1 MARKKLQID
10 SGIMQYAPKGAF
22 YEGADEQ
29 FTQVLQMWQQLFKFD
44 RVMFSLVT
52 LLGGTGFSKGA
63 MNHMLLANPDIG
75 TGKDLVPTALPEDFE
90 KDIFRYNLEKV
101 SQDRFARAI
110 KNLMMLTGGEGFT
123 KVNNS
128 RTRKLI
134 LEFIFSRDNNE
145 LDGLAVNFKSKL
157 RKLVRHALGP
167 QTVHNILNGNANA
180 SILFN
185 KWIGRY
191 SQYAIPVFFHL
202 FNKQPIATKEVMG
215 YFPKVEKYWNLR
227 KASEDKNVDDFK
239 KYMKGMPLRTVIGF
253 RNQYKVPIE
262 LSEVHDKS
270 KVSEREQIQTI
281 AARKKVGAKK
291 VKIDYKKHDI
301 YDLFKLLYFKLSQTD
316 TEDMDQISE
325 AIDHRIN
332 IADKLDIGECVVI
345 VDASRSM
352 AGSGE
357 RKLHPLL
364 TSLCLLSILSNV
376 KEVIRVGG
384 KVVKTPTE
392 KPISMIIPMN
402 HTDLWSGLVKAIE
415 TGVKNIVVLS
425 DGYEN
430 SIKGMFAHTYKHFK
444 DSGYDFNLIHFNP
457 VFAADARQGTTR
469 ALVPDVKPIPLNDY
483 KYVETEFIFTRM
495 IENTDAVKTILVN
508 KFQNLIG
515 R

>member
-1 MARKKLQID
+1 MVRQNLQID

-22 YEGADEQ
+22 YEGADAQ

-44 RVMFSLVT
+44 RVMFGLIT

-63 MNHMLLANPDIG
+63 MNHMLLANPQTG
-75 TGKDLVPTALPEDFE
+75 TGKDLVPSALPEGFE

-110 KNLMMLTGGEGFT
+110 KNLIMLTGGEGFT
-123 KVNNS
+123 KVNNA

-134 LEFIFSRDNNE
+134 LEFIFSRENKQ
-145 LDGLAVNFKSKL
+145 LDGLAVNFKTKL
-157 RKLVRHALGP
+157 RKLVRHALGS
-167 QTVHNILNGNANA
+167 QTVYKILNGDEK
-180 SILFN
+180 LFN
-185 KWIGRY
+185 KCIGRY
-191 SQYAIPVFFHL
+191 NPHAYHVVLHL
-202 FNKQPIATKEVMG
+202 FNKRPVYKTADPVV
-215 YFPKVEKYWNLR
+215 YFKKIDQYWNLR
-227 KASEDKNVDDFK
+227 KASADGNVEDFK

-262 LSEVHDKS
+262 LSDVHDSS
-270 KVSEREQIQTI
+270 KVSAREEIQTI

-291 VKIDYKKHDI
+291 AKINYKSHDI
-301 YDLFKLLYFKLSQTD
+301 YDLFKLLYFKLSQSD
-316 TEDMDQISE
+316 SEDMDSIAE

-352 AGSGE
+352 AGSEE

-384 KVVKTPTE
+384 KVVTTPTA

-402 HTDLWSGLVKAIE
+402 HTDLWSGLVKAVKTE
-415 TGVKNIVVLS
+415 VKNIVVLS

-469 ALVPDVKPIPLNDY
+469 ALVPDVKPIPLADY

-495 IENTDAVKTILVN
+495 VENTDAVKTILVN

>member
-1 MARKKLQID
+1 MAHENLQID

-44 RVMFSLVT
+44 RVMFGLVT

-63 MNHMLLANPDIG
+63 MNHMLLANPQTG
-75 TGKDLVPTALPEDFE
+75 TGKDLVPAALPEDFE
-90 KDIFRYNLEKV
+90 KDIFRYNLEKI

-110 KNLMMLTGGEGFT
+110 KNLLMLTGGEGFT
-123 KVNNS
+123 RVNNA

-134 LEFIFSRDNNE
+134 LEFIFDRDNKE
-145 LDGLAVNFKSKL
+145 LDGLAINFKTKL
-157 RKLVRHALGP
+157 RKLVSHALGS
-167 QTVHNILNGNANA
+167 QTKYKILHGDAK
-180 SILFN
+180 LFN
-185 KWIGRY
+185 KWIARY
-191 SQYAIPVFFHL
+191 NPHAMPVLLHL
-202 FNKQPIATKEVMG
+202 FNKSPVYKTADPVV
-215 YFPKVEKYWNLR
+215 YFPKIEQYWNLR
-227 KASEDKNVDDFK
+227 SAAEAGSISRFK

-253 RNQYKVPIE
+253 RNQYKIPIE
-262 LSEVHDKS
+262 LSEVHDDS
-270 KVSEREQIQTI
+270 KVSERDKIQTI

-291 VKIDYKKHDI
+291 AKIVYKNYDI
-301 YDLFKLLYFKLSQTD
+301 YELFKLLYHKLSQSD
-316 TEDMDQISE
+316 SDDMDKITE
-325 AIDHRIN
+325 AIDHRIS

-352 AGSGE
+352 AGSEE

-384 KVVKTPTE
+384 KVVPVPTTE
-392 KPISMIIPMN
+392 PFNMVIPMN
-402 HTDLWSGLVKAIE
+402 HTNLWTGLVKAIK
-415 TGVKNIVVLS
+415 TGAKNIVVLS

-457 VFAADARQGTTR
+457 VFAADARQGTAR

-483 KYVETEFIFTRM
+483 KYVETEFIFTQM
-495 IENTDAVKTILVN
+495 IENTDAVKNILVN

>member
-1 MARKKLQID
+1 MARKQLQID

-29 FTQVLQMWQQLFKFD
+29 FLQVLQMWQQLFKFD

-63 MNHMLLANPDIG
+63 MNHMLLANPQTG
-75 TGKDLVPTALPEDFE
+75 TGKDLVPDALPEDFE
-90 KDIFRYNLEKV
+90 KDIFRYNLGQV

-123 KVNNS
+123 KVNNA

-134 LEFIFSRDNNE
+134 LEFIFSRENTE
-145 LDGLAVNFKSKL
+145 LDGLAVNFKNKL
-157 RKLVRHALGP
+157 RKLTRHALGA
-167 QTVHNILNGNANA
+167 QTTHKILNGDEK
-180 SILFN
+180 LFD

-191 SQYAIPVFFHL
+191 SPHAFPIFLHL
-202 FNKQPIATKEVMG
+202 FNKQPVYKTEKAVA
-215 YFPKVEKYWNLR
+215 YFPKIGYYWRLR
-227 KASEDKNVDDFK
+227 KAAEEGNVEDFK
-239 KYMKGMPLRTVIGF
+239 KNMKGMPLRTVIGF

-270 KVSEREQIQTI
+270 KVSEREGIQTI

-291 VKIDYKKHDI
+291 VKINYKNHDI
-301 YDLFKLLYFKLSQTD
+301 YELFKLLYFKLSQSD
-316 TEDMDQISE
+316 SEDMNEIAD
-325 AIDHRIN
+325 AIDYRITN
-332 IADKLDIGECVVI
+332 ANKLDIGECVVI

-352 AGSGE
+352 EGSDE

-384 KVVKTPTE
+384 KVVTTPTD
-392 KPISMIIPMN
+392 KPITMIIPMN
-402 HTDLWSGLVKAIE
+402 HTDLWSGLTKAVK

-430 SIKGMFAHTYKHFK
+430 AIKGMFAHTYKYFK
-444 DSGYDFNLIHFNP
+444 ESGYDFNLIHFNP
-457 VFAADARQGTTR
+457 VFSADARQGTAR

-483 KYVETEFIFTRM
+483 RYVETEFIFTRM
-495 IENTDAVKTILVN
+495 IENTDVVKNLLVN

>member
-1 MARKKLQID
+1 MARKQLQID
-10 SGIMQYAPKGAF
+10 SGIMQYVPKGAF

-44 RVMFSLVT
+44 RVMFGLVT

-63 MNHMLLANPDIG
+63 MNHMMLANPQTG
-75 TGKDLVPTALPEDFE
+75 TGKDLVPTGLPEDFE
-90 KDIFRYNLEKV
+90 KDIFRYNLEKI
-101 SQDRFARAI
+101 SQERFARAI

-123 KVNNS
+123 KVNNA

-134 LEFIFSRDNNE
+134 LEFIFNRDNKE
-145 LDGLAVNFKSKL
+145 LDGLAINFKTKL
-157 RKLVRHALGP
+157 RKLVRHSLGP
-167 QTVHNILNGNANA
+167 QTTHKILNGDEK
-180 SILFN
+180 LFN

-191 SQYAIPVFFHL
+191 SPHAFPIFLHL
-202 FNKQPIATKEVMG
+202 FNKQPVYKTEKVVA
-215 YFPKVEKYWNLR
+215 YFPKIGQYWRLR
-227 KASEDKNVDDFK
+227 KAAQEGNDKDFK
-239 KYMKGMPLRTVIGF
+239 KHMKGMPLRTVIGF

-262 LSEVHDKS
+262 LSDVHDSS

-291 VKIDYKKHDI
+291 AKINYKNHDI
-301 YDLFKLLYFKLSQTD
+301 YDLFKLLYFKLSQSD
-316 TEDMDQISE
+316 SEDMNEIAE
-325 AIDHRIN
+325 AIDHRIS

-352 AGSGE
+352 AGSDQ

-384 KVVKTPTE
+384 KVVKTETD
-392 KPISMIIPMN
+392 KPINMILPMN
-402 HTDLWSGLVKAIE
+402 HTDLWLGLTKAIK

-430 SIKGMFAHTYKHFK
+430 AIKGMFAHTYKYFK

-457 VFAADARQGTTR
+457 VFSADARRGTAR
-469 ALVPDVKPIPLNDY
+469 ALAPDVKPIPLSDY
-483 KYVETEFIFTRM
+483 RYVETEFIFTRM
-495 IENTDAVKTILVN
+495 IENTDVVKNLLVN

>member
-1 MARKKLQID
+1 MARKQLQID
-10 SGIMQYAPKGAF
+10 SGIMQYVPKGAF

-44 RVMFSLVT
+44 RVMFGLVT

-63 MNHMLLANPDIG
+63 MNHMMLANPQTG
-75 TGKDLVPTALPEDFE
+75 TGKDLVPTGLPEDFE
-90 KDIFRYNLEKV
+90 KDIFRYNLEKI
-101 SQDRFARAI
+101 SEERFARAI

-123 KVNNS
+123 KVNNA

-134 LEFIFSRDNNE
+134 LEFIFNRDNKE
-145 LDGLAVNFKSKL
+145 LDGLAVNFKTKL
-157 RKLVRHALGP
+157 RKLVRHALGS
-167 QTVHNILNGNANA
+167 QTIHKILNGDEK
-180 SILFN
+180 LFN

-191 SQYAIPVFFHL
+191 NIDAFPVVQHI
-202 FNKQPIATKEVMG
+202 FNNSPVYKSAAPMA
-215 YFPKVEKYWNLR
+215 YFRKVDKYWNLR
-227 KASEDKNVDDFK
+227 KAASEGNVAEFK
-239 KYMKGMPLRTVIGF
+239 KHMKGMPLRTVIGF

-262 LSEVHDKS
+262 LSDVHDSS

-291 VKIDYKKHDI
+291 AKINYKSHDI
-301 YDLFKLLYFKLSQTD
+301 YELFKLLYFKLSQSD
-316 TEDMDQISE
+316 SEDMNEIAE

-352 AGSGE
+352 AGSDQ

-384 KVVKTPTE
+384 KVVKTETD
-392 KPISMIIPMN
+392 KPINMILPMN
-402 HTDLWSGLVKAIE
+402 HTDLWLGLTKAIK

-430 SIKGMFAHTYKHFK
+430 AIKGMFAHTYKYFK

-457 VFAADARQGTTR
+457 VFSADARKGTAR
-469 ALVPDVKPIPLNDY
+469 ALAPDVKPIPLSDY
-483 KYVETEFIFTRM
+483 RYVETEFIFTRM
-495 IENTDAVKTILVN
+495 VENTDVVKNLLVN